1 MNTHYIEIGNNDW
14 GVLLCYDYDF
24 RDEDSIWALC
34 RSFGLSKKKTQEA
47 IRIIMQPNT
56 GMTISNNELR
66 MSVVFVGDATSE
78 SEWWNTISHEL
89 WHVST
94 AIIDYYGEPYNQE
107 PAAYTHGEL
116 MRLVVEGIAQPCR

>member
-47 IRIIMQPNT
+47 ISIIMQPNT

-66 MSVVFVGDATSE
+66 MSVVFIGDATSAGQFWDSVAHE
-78 SEWWNTISHEL
+78 SIHVCQAILDFYGESWDGEVPAYLDGYLFRKI
-89 WHVST
+89 VST
-94 AIIDYYGEPYNQE
+94 IG
-107 PAAYTHGEL
+107 
-116 MRLVVEGIAQPCR
+116 VPCR